1 MIVNFLFIYTSS
13 KATKSHRGD
22 LRPSKSHRGDL
33 RLSKSPLVGLIRK
46 AIHLVMSPPGPQFDR
61 MEKPGHRPLPGTRR
75 PLIDS
80 SMTSDN
86 AAAETERFLPTV
98 GAPVRNKWQPQT
110 NDCRFD
116 CSSGNWNLEIVKNET
131 VSVSV
136 EQKLDRLK
144 WNKWGCNCFLI
155 IQMDTNR

>member
-1 MIVNFLFIYTSS
+1 MIINFSFIYTSS
-13 KATKSHRGD
+13 KTT
-22 LRPSKSHRGDL
+22 KSHRGDL

-110 NDCRFD
+110 NDC
-116 CSSGNWNLEIVKNET
+116 SSGNWNLEIVKNET

-144 WNKWGCNCFLI
+144 WNK
-155 IQMDTNR
+155 